1 LGRQQHSDVIYCR
14 QSQTALLGKGMKM
27 NYTEQSSRIIAGC
40 YCRLSDDDDRDGTSV
55 SIETQMRILSDY
67 CREHHFTVYDQYCDD
82 GFTGTNFNRPS
93 FKRMMRDAENGLI
106 NAIIVKD
113 YCAIMGL
120 NQRDL
125 ETQGILA

>member
-1 LGRQQHSDVIYCR
+1 
-14 QSQTALLGKGMKM
+14 M
-27 NYTEQSSRIIAGC
+27 NYTEQSNRIIAGC

-67 CREHHFTVYDQYCDD
+67 CREQRFTVYDHYCDD